1 MTIKRL
7 EAPEEIKKGGPHTY
21 CPGCGHGLACR
32 LIFEVLEE
40 MGQMDNQIMVN
51 DVACDAIIYSILD
64 TDFIGGA
71 HGRIVPTACGVKRV
85 RPKNLVYAYVG
96 DGATYSIG
104 MQHTIHAAAR
114 NENITVIVINNTV
127 YGMTGGQM
135 SPETLIG
142 QKTTSCPGG
151 RDAKANGNPI
161 DITNLY
167 HNMDIAYL
175 ARGSLDSVAHIK
187 KTKTYIRKAFEKQ
200 MNGEGFTF
208 VEILSPCPTNWN
220 MSPVDAMKR
229 LKEEV
234 SQYYKI
240 GEFIERG
247 KENAC

>member
-1 MTIKRL
+1 MAVKRF
-7 EAPEEIKKGGPHTY
+7 EAPLEIMKGGTHTY
-21 CPGCGHGLACR
+21 CPGCGHGLASR

-51 DVACDAIIYSILD
+51 DVACDSIIYSILD

-85 RPKNLVYAYVG
+85 RPDNLVYAYVG

-104 MQHTIHAAAR
+104 MQHTVHAAAR
-114 NENITVIVINNTV
+114 DENITVIVINNTV

-142 QKTTSCPGG
+142 QKTTSCAEG
-151 RDAKANGNPI
+151 RDKKRNGNPI
-161 DITNLY
+161 NVVDLY

-175 ARGSLDSVAHIK
+175 ARGSLDSAPNIR
-187 KTKTYIRKAFEKQ
+187 KTKKYIRKAFEKQ
-200 MNGEGFTF
+200 MAGEGFTY

-220 MSPVDAMKR
+220 MTPADAMKR
-229 LKEEV
+229 LREEV
-234 SQYYKI
+234 SKFYTI
-240 GEFIERG
+240 GEFIERS
-247 KENAC
+247 KS

>member
-1 MTIKRL
+1 METKRF
-7 EAPEEIKKGGPHTY
+7 EAPVEITKGGTHTY
-21 CPGCGHGLACR
+21 CPGCGHGIACR

-85 RPKNLVYAYVG
+85 RPENLVYAYVG

-114 NENITVIVINNTV
+114 DENITVIVVNNTV

-142 QKTTSCPGG
+142 QKTTSSVKG
-151 RDAKANGNPI
+151 RDSKANGNPI
-161 DITNLY
+161 NVVDLY

-175 ARGSLDSVAHIK
+175 ARGSLDSAPNIN
-187 KTKTYIRKAFEKQ
+187 KTKKYIRKAFEKQ
-200 MNGEGFTF
+200 MAGEGFTF

-220 MSPVDAMKR
+220 MTPLDAMKR

-234 SQYYKI
+234 AEFYTI
-240 GEFIERG
+240 GEFIERS
-247 KENAC
+247 KN